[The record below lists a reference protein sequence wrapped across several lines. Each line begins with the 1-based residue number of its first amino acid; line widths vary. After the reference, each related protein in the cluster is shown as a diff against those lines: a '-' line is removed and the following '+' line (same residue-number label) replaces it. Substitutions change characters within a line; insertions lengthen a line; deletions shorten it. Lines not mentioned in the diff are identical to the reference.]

1 MVERRSQWSKGVHL
15 ARWLVHTPWPLLA
28 LDMLRANLVGALF
41 TFAFL
46 RFGMPT
52 QDALTFNDVAG
63 TS

>member
-1 MVERRSQWSKGVHL
+1 M
-15 ARWLVHTPWPLLA
+15 HTPWPLLA